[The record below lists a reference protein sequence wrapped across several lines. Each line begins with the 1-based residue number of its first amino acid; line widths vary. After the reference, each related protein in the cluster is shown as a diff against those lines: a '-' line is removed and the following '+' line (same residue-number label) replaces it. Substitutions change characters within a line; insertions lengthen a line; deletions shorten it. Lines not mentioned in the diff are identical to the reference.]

1 LRAGSRHTGLC
12 ITICRALQL
21 PVNKWHEV
29 IAEPTFADAI
39 LDRIVH
45 NAYRLDLDGPS
56 MRKIKAAEID
66 ADPSDATV
74 DTTAKQAKAA
84 RK

>member
-1 LRAGSRHTGLC
+1 MFG
-12 ITICRALQL
+12 
-21 PVNKWHEV
+21 
-29 IAEPTFADAI
+29 EPTFADAI

-56 MRKIKAAEID
+56 MRKIKAAESEV
-66 ADPSDATV
+66 AAPDPAT
-74 DTTAKQAKAA
+74 DTTAAKPTKGA